1 MQTNVKR
8 KLWWVEAVQDVK
20 DYCGGEA
27 LVELVVIDVASDDSG
42 PTGGRIVESPAGQ
55 AGCHRQ

>member
-1 MQTNVKR
+1 M
-8 KLWWVEAVQDVK
+8 QDVK